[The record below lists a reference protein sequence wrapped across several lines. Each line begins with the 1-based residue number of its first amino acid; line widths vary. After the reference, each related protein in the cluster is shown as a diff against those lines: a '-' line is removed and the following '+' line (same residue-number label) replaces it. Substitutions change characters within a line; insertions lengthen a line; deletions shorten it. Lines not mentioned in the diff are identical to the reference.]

1 MKVRIFYQGL
11 FLLFVYA
18 SFCYSEVVHIPD
30 PSLEQV
36 IREELALPEAKV
48 ITSVEMEQLRELVA
62 TKRGITDLT
71 GLEHAINLRILLV
84 SNTTITDLR
93 PIENL
98 TSLRTLGIWNIPAKD
113 LNLDI
118 QPLEKLVNL
127 DFLSLEGIG
136 LRDISVL
143 SNLGNLRKL
152 HLRHNLILD
161 HSPALSLPNLVEF
174 WYDEVC
180 SEPPLKPVEDRIKSR
195 NFPSIVSF
203 LAEAEGEEHRANY
216 DFDYDNWDRLAWDAT
231 PSAPTEGLAIQLAG
245 NINAAR
251 ETRQQ
256 LLQENPNILF
266 IKELRLYNHRPSNGT
281 ADAFPEGSDLWLRD
295 ASGNI
300 VENSTGA
307 YLMDFLNP
315 KVQDLLIE
323 RIVGFAECGLFDGI
337 LIDSLRNHAFGGAAD
352 WLDVS
357 VLTDEEIME
366 TIIEAHLRI
375 FREVRARVRND
386 FLIIANA
393 NDTKL
398 IYYAEYINGSAMEI
412 NPDWNPD
419 PDFAG
424 EDAARKILQR
434 WDDTLLWN
442 EKHLRKPII
451 NWGSYF
457 MLPTEQPY
465 SLTNLQRMRL
475 ATARTLTLSDGY
487 VQYGYRGERSNY
499 WYDFWDA
506 DLGRPIGGNET
517 KGQTYNGIEG
527 LFIREFTN
535 GWAVYNRS
543 GTEQQ
548 IEFSEAVSGV
558 ASGVED
564 KRVHVLPDLDG
575 EIYLKSGL
583 ETPPTADV
591 NADGVVNVLDLV
603 LVANAFGEK
612 SPDLNGDGT
621 VNILDLVIV
630 ANAF

>member
-1 MKVRIFYQGL
+1 MKVRIFYQSL
-11 FLLFVYA
+11 FLLFVYV

-30 PSLEQV
+30 PNLEQV
-36 IREELALPEAKV
+36 IREALALPEAEV
-48 ITSVEMEQLRELVA
+48 ITSIEMERLHELVT
-62 TKRGITDLT
+62 TKRGVIDLT
-71 GLEHAINLRILLV
+71 GLEYATDLRILLV
-84 SNTTITDLR
+84 SNTGITDLR

-118 QPLEKLVNL
+118 QPLVKLVNL
-127 DFLSLEGIG
+127 ELLSLEGIG

-143 SNLGNLRKL
+143 SNLTNLRKL
-152 HLRHNLILD
+152 HLRRNLILD
-161 HSPALSLPNLVEF
+161 HSPVLSLPNLVEF

-180 SEPPLKPVEDRIKSR
+180 SEPPLMPVEPRIENR

-203 LAEAEGEEHRANY
+203 LASAEGEEHRSNY

-231 PSAPTEGLAIQLAG
+231 PAAPTAGLATQLAG
-245 NINAAR
+245 NLNRAR
-251 ETRQQ
+251 ETRQR
-256 LLQENPNILF
+256 LLQKNPNMLF
-266 IKELRLYNHRPSNGT
+266 FTELRLYNHPPSNGI

-300 VENSTGA
+300 IQNSVGE
-307 YLMDFLNP
+307 LMIDFLNP

-337 LIDSLRNHAFGGAAD
+337 LIDSMKNHAFGGGAD

-366 TIIEAHLRI
+366 TIIKAHLRI
-375 FREVRARVRND
+375 FKEVRARVRDD

-412 NPDWNPD
+412 NPDWNPS

-424 EDAARKILQR
+424 EDAAHKILQR

-457 MLPTEQPY
+457 MLPTEPPY
-465 SLTNLQRMRL
+465 SPTNLQRMRL
-475 ATARTLTLSDGY
+475 ATARVLTLSDGY
-487 VQYGYRGERSNY
+487 VQYGYRGERLNY

-506 DLGRPIGGNET
+506 DLGHPVGGNET

-543 GTEQQ
+543 GQAQTISLPQETT
-548 IEFSEAVSGV
+548 GV
-558 ASGVED
+558 ASGLRD
-564 KRVHVLPDLDG
+564 THHTIPDLDG
-575 EIYLKSGL
+575 EIYLKSTG
-583 ETPPTADV
+583 
-591 NADGVVNVLDLV
+591 NV
-603 LVANAFGEK
+603 A
-612 SPDLNGDGT
+612 DLNGDEI

-630 ANAF
+630 ANAFGKTAPDLNSDGIVNILDLVIVANSF

>member
-1 MKVRIFYQGL
+1 MKVRIVYQSL
-11 FLLFVYA
+11 FLLFVYV

-30 PSLEQV
+30 PNLEQV
-36 IREELALPEAKV
+36 IREELALPEVKV
-48 ITSVEMEQLRELVA
+48 ITSVEMEQLFHLNGGN
-62 TKRGITDLT
+62 RGITDLT
-71 GLEHAINLRILLV
+71 GLEYATNLM
-84 SNTTITDLR
+84 
-93 PIENL
+93 
-98 TSLRTLGIWNIPAKD
+98 SLHIWNVPPKD
-113 LNLDI
+113 IHLDI
-118 QPLEKLVNL
+118 QPLAKLINL
-127 DFLSLEGIG
+127 EFLSLEGNG

-143 SNLGNLRKL
+143 SNLTNLRRL

-161 HSPALSLPNLVEF
+161 HSPVLSLPNLVEF

-180 SEPPLKPVEDRIKSR
+180 SEPPLMPVEDRIESR
-195 NFPSIVSF
+195 TFPSIVSF
-203 LAEAEGEEHRANY
+203 LAEEDDRDNY

-231 PSAPTEGLAIQLAG
+231 PSAPTEGLAIQIAG
-245 NINAAR
+245 NLNAAR
-251 ETRQQ
+251 ETRQR
-256 LLQENPNILF
+256 LLQENPNMLF
-266 IKELRLYNHRPSNGT
+266 FTELRLYNYPPSNGM

-300 VENSTGA
+300 IQNSDGQ

-323 RIVGFAECGLFDGI
+323 KIVGFAECGLFDGI

-352 WLDVS
+352 WLDAS
-357 VLTDEEIME
+357 VLTDEEMME

-375 FREVRARVRND
+375 FREVRARVRDD
-386 FLIIANA
+386 FLIIVNA
-393 NDTKL
+393 NETKL

-424 EDAARKILQR
+424 IDATYKILQK
-434 WDDTLLWN
+434 WDETLLWN

-451 NWGSYF
+451 NWGEYF

-465 SLTNLQRMRL
+465 SPTNLQRMRL

-487 VQYGYRGERSNY
+487 VRYGYRGERSND

-506 DLGRPIGGNET
+506 NLGRPVGGNET

-543 GTEQQ
+543 GQEQGV
-548 IEFSEAVSGV
+548 EFPEAVSGV
-558 ASGVED
+558 ASGIENQ
-564 KRVHVLPDLDG
+564 RSHVLPDLDG
-575 EIYLKSGL
+575 EIYLKSESGL
-583 ETPPTADV
+583 KTAPTADV
-591 NADGVVNVLDLV
+591 NADGVVNILDLV
-603 LVANAFGEK
+603 MVANAFGEND
-612 SPDLNGDGT
+612 PDLNGDGT
-621 VNILDLVIV
+621 VNILDLVAV

>member
-1 MKVRIFYQGL
+1 MKVRIVYQSL
-11 FLLFVYA
+11 FLLFVCV

-30 PSLEQV
+30 PNLERV
-36 IREELALPEAKV
+36 IREQLALPEEKR

-62 TKRGITDLT
+62 TKRDITDLT
-71 GLEHAINLRILLV
+71 GLEYATNLNELLV
-84 SNTTITDLR
+84 SNTGITDLR

-98 TSLRTLGIWNIPAKD
+98 TNLRTLGIWNIPSKD
-113 LNLDI
+113 LNLDL
-118 QPLEKLVNL
+118 QPLVKLVNL
-127 DFLSLEGIG
+127 EFLSLEGIG

-143 SNLGNLRKL
+143 SSLTHLRKL
-152 HLRHNLILD
+152 HLRRNLILD
-161 HSPALSLPNLVEF
+161 HSPVLSLPNLVEF

-180 SEPPLKPVEDRIKSR
+180 SELPLMPVEPRIESR
-195 NFPSIVSF
+195 NFPSVVSF
-203 LAEAEGEEHRANY
+203 LAEGKDYRVKY

-231 PSAPTEGLAIQLAG
+231 PTAPTEGLAIQLAG
-245 NINAAR
+245 NINTAR
-251 ETRQQ
+251 EIRQG
-256 LLQENPNILF
+256 LLQENPNMLF
-266 IKELRLYNHRPSNGT
+266 IRELRLYNYPPSNGM
-281 ADAFPEGSDLWLRD
+281 ADAFPEGSDLWLRN

-300 VENSTGA
+300 VENSVGE

-352 WLDVS
+352 WLDGS
-357 VLTDEEIME
+357 ALTDEEME
-366 TIIEAHLRI
+366 TIIIEAHLRI
-375 FREVRARVRND
+375 FREVRARVRDD

-412 NPDWNPD
+412 KPDWNPNQ
-419 PDFAG
+419 DFAG
-424 EDAARKILQR
+424 EDAAHKILQR

-451 NWGSYF
+451 NWGDYY
-457 MLPTEQPY
+457 MLPTEHPY
-465 SLTNLQRMRL
+465 SPINLQRMRL

-487 VQYGYRGERSNY
+487 VRYGYRGERSNY

-506 DLGRPIGGNET
+506 DLGRPVGGNET
-517 KGQTYNGIEG
+517 KGQTYNDIEG
-527 LFIREFTN
+527 LFIRGFTN

-543 GTEQQ
+543 G
-548 IEFSEAVSGV
+548 EAQTISLPVETTGV
-558 ASGVED
+558 ASGITSFKHTV
-564 KRVHVLPDLDG
+564 PDLDG
-575 EIYLKSGL
+575 EMYLKRDPKPS
-583 ETPPTADV
+583 ADV
-591 NADGVVNVLDLV
+591 NDDGVVNIQDLV
-603 LVANAFGEK
+603 LVANAIGKAE
-612 SPDLNGDGT
+612 PDLNDDGV

>member
-1 MKVRIFYQGL
+1 MKVRIVYQSL
-11 FLLFVYA
+11 FLLFVYV

-30 PSLEQV
+30 PNLEQV
-36 IREELALPEAKV
+36 IREALALPEAEG

-62 TKRGITDLT
+62 TKRGVIDLT
-71 GLEHAINLRILLV
+71 GLEYATNLRILLV
-84 SNTTITDLR
+84 SNTGITDLR
-93 PIENL
+93 PIGNL
-98 TSLRTLGIWNIPAKD
+98 TNLRTLGIWNIPPKD
-113 LNLDI
+113 LNLDL
-118 QPLEKLVNL
+118 QPLAKLVNL
-127 DFLSLEGIG
+127 EFLSLEGIG

-143 SNLGNLRKL
+143 SNLTNLRKL
-152 HLRHNLILD
+152 HLRRNLILD
-161 HSPALSLPNLVEF
+161 HSPVLSLPNLVEF

-180 SEPPLKPVEDRIKSR
+180 SEPPLMPVKDRIESR
-195 NFPSIVSF
+195 NFPSVVSF
-203 LAEAEGEEHRANY
+203 LAEAEGEEHRGNY
-216 DFDYDNWDRLAWDAT
+216 DFDYDNWDRLAWDET
-231 PSAPTEGLAIQLAG
+231 PTAPTEGLATLLAG
-245 NINAAR
+245 NLNRAR
-251 ETRQQ
+251 ETRQR
-256 LLQENPNILF
+256 LLQENPNMLF
-266 IKELRLYNHRPSNGT
+266 FRELRLYNHRPSNGM

-300 VENSTGA
+300 IQNSVGELLT
-307 YLMDFLNP
+307 DFLNP
-315 KVQDLLIE
+315 TVQDLLIE

-337 LIDSLRNHAFGGAAD
+337 LIDSLRNHAFGGGAD

-357 VLTDEEIME
+357 TLTDEEIME

-375 FREVRARVRND
+375 FREVRARVRDD

-419 PDFAG
+419 QDFAG

-451 NWGSYF
+451 NWGEYF
-457 MLPTEQPY
+457 MLPTEPPY
-465 SLTNLQRMRL
+465 SPTNLQRMRL

-487 VQYGYRGERSNY
+487 VRYGYKGERSNY

-506 DLGRPIGGNET
+506 NLGRPVGGNET

-543 GTEQQ
+543 GQPQTIVLPQETT
-548 IEFSEAVSGV
+548 GV
-558 ASGVED
+558 ASGL
-564 KRVHVLPDLDG
+564 RNTHHTIPDLDG
-575 EIYLKSGL
+575 EIHLKSAGNI
-583 ETPPTADV
+583 A
-591 NADGVVNVLDLV
+591 
-603 LVANAFGEK
+603 
-612 SPDLNGDGT
+612 DLNGDGI

-630 ANAF
+630 ANALGKTEPDLNGDGIVNILDLVIVANTFE

>member
-1 MKVRIFYQGL
+1 MKVRIVFQSL
-11 FLLFVYA
+11 FFLFVYV
-18 SFCYSEVVHIPD
+18 SFCYSEAVHIPD
-30 PSLEQV
+30 PNLEQV
-36 IREELALPEAKV
+36 IREALALPEAEE

-62 TKRGITDLT
+62 TKRGVTDLT
-71 GLEHAINLRILLV
+71 GLEYATNLRILLV

-98 TSLRTLGIWNIPAKD
+98 TSLRTLGIWNIPPKD
-113 LNLDI
+113 LNLDL
-118 QPLEKLVNL
+118 QPLVKLVNL
-127 DFLSLEGIG
+127 ELLSLEGIG
-136 LRDISVL
+136 LSDISVL
-143 SNLGNLRKL
+143 SNLISLRKL

-161 HSPALSLPNLVEF
+161 HSPVLSLPNLVEF

-180 SEPPLKPVEDRIKSR
+180 SEPPLMPVEPRIESR
-195 NFPSIVSF
+195 NFPSVVSF
-203 LAEAEGEEHRANY
+203 LAEGKDHRVKY
-216 DFDYDNWDRLAWDAT
+216 DFDYGNWDRLAWDAT
-231 PSAPTEGLAIQLAG
+231 PSAPTYGLATQLAG
-245 NINAAR
+245 NINRAR
-251 ETRQQ
+251 ETRQR
-256 LLQENPNILF
+256 LLQENPNVLF
-266 IKELRLYNHRPSNGT
+266 IRGISLYYHAPSNGM

-295 ASGNI
+295 ASGHI
-300 VENSTGA
+300 IQNSAGE

-337 LIDSLRNHAFGGAAD
+337 LIDSMKNHAFGGGAD

-375 FREVRARVRND
+375 FREVRARVRDD

-412 NPDWNPD
+412 NPDWNPG

-424 EDAARKILQR
+424 KDAARKILQR
-434 WDDTLLWN
+434 WDGTLLWN

-451 NWGSYF
+451 NWGEYF

-465 SLTNLQRMRL
+465 SPTNLQRMRL

-487 VQYGYRGERSNY
+487 VRYGYRGERSNY

-506 DLGRPIGGNET
+506 DLGRPVGGNET
-517 KGQTYNGIEG
+517 KGQLYENREG

-543 GTEQQ
+543 GQAQEINLRIQTT
-548 IEFSEAVSGV
+548 GV
-558 ASGVED
+558 ASGITGFKHTV
-564 KRVHVLPDLDG
+564 PDLDG
-575 EIYLKSGL
+575 EMYLK
-583 ETPPTADV
+583 TDVHADV
-591 NADGVVNVLDLV
+591 NGDGVVNIQDLV
-603 LVANAFGEK
+603 IVANALGEAE
-612 SPDLNGDGT
+612 PDLNGDGV
-621 VNILDLVIV
+621 VNIQDLVIV